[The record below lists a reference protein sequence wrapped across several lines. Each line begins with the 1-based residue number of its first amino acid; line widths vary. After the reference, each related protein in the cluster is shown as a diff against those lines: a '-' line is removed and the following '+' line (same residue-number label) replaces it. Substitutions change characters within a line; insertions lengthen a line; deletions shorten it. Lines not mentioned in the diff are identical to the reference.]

1 MAVRLVQIINPNGRT
16 GWVAETS
23 TAAAE
28 YERPPSA
35 PDDPQQP
42 VEAAP
47 EGVGQPASNAS
58 TQAWREYAV
67 AAGMPLD
74 EADQMSR
81 DQLVAHYKSEE
92 DLS

>member
-1 MAVRLVQIINPNGRT
+1 MAVQLVQIVNPNGRK

-23 TAAAE
+23 HTAAV
-28 YERPPSA
+28 YKRPPSA
-35 PDDPQQP
+35 LAEPQQL

-47 EGVGQPASNAS
+47 EGVEVPARSAS
-58 TQAWREYAV
+58 TEAWRDYAV
-67 AAGMPLD
+67 AAGMPQD

-92 DLS
+92 D

>member
-1 MAVRLVQIINPNGRT
+1 VATKLVEIVNPNGRK

-23 TAAAE
+23 AAAAA
-28 YERPPSA
+28 YTRPPSA
-35 PDDPQQP
+35 LDEPQQL

-47 EGVGQPASNAS
+47 EGVEVPASNAS
-58 TQAWREYAV
+58 TEAWRTYAV
-67 AAGMPLD
+67 AAGMSQD

-92 DLS
+92 D